1 MQTRPSFARTWTA
14 QLAISGLATG
24 AAWFAHGAP
33 VIYNLGIL
41 PGGTESRGSAVSH
54 DATYV
59 TGSADVIVG
68 QSVIYH
74 AFRWSISGGMVD
86 LGIPSGASFTAGN
99 SMDYNGLGVAGNGGN
114 KLFRWT
120 QSGGVQNLGLLPG
133 AIGGGLGTGI
143 SGDTTVVVGWSGAP
157 DGNIYGVKW
166 TSPGTMIQLPSLPG
180 GAFGNSAY
188 GISSDGSI
196 IVGGST
202 WAGSGY
208 RACRWLPGNV
218 IQSLGALPSAT
229 DSRAYAISK
238 NNGVIV
244 GDCQIPTGDRM
255 FRYVGAM
262 QNLGTPL
269 GTTDSYAKSTNYDGK
284 VVTGRAKI
292 ATNTYRAA
300 YWSTDV
306 GIKDLAAWV
315 TSLGGNLTGW
325 VLLEAWGVSNDGS
338 AIAGTGTFN
347 GATRAFLI
355 KNLPCPS
362 TATIVTD
369 PINTAVCAA
378 PTSSALLATTIDAP
392 GDVTYQWSVES
403 PPNSGVFEPITG
415 PTYAD
420 TTGLTFEVAGW
431 QGPEITI
438 TGARAPAWIK
448 DIKVVVGV
456 TNPCGTVNTSVAR
469 VVLCTADLTCDL
481 QVDDADFVQFAN
493 AYNALL
499 CPEGTPGVPL
509 SCPGDLNQDGF
520 VDDAD
525 FVRFAEAYNTLLCL

>member
-1 MQTRPSFARTWTA
+1 MPTRQHRLFCAASLIA
-14 QLAISGLATG
+14 LAGV
-24 AAWFAHGAP
+24 AAAAPP
-33 VIYNLGIL
+33 VIYNLGIF
-41 PGGTESRGSAVSH
+41 PGGTESHGAAVSH

-59 TGSADVIVG
+59 TGYGDVIIG
-68 QSVIYH
+68 QAVYFY
-74 AFRWSISGGMVD
+74 AFRWSIASGLVN
-86 LGIPSGASFTAGN
+86 LGTPASITFTAGN
-99 SMDYNGLGVAGNGGN
+99 SMDHAGLGIAGNGGN

-120 QSGGVQNLGLLPG
+120 VSGGPQNLGLLPG
-133 AIGGGLGTGI
+133 AIGGGLATGI
-143 SGDTTVVVGWSGAP
+143 SGDTTIVVGWSGAA

-166 TSPGTMIQLPSLPG
+166 TSPGTMIALPSLSG

-202 WAGSGY
+202 WTGSGY
-208 RACRWLPGNV
+208 RACRWLPGNIV
-218 IQSLGALPSAT
+218 QNLGALPSAT

-255 FRYVGAM
+255 FRYIGAM

-269 GTTDSYAKSTNYDGK
+269 GTTDSYSRSTNYDGQ

-300 YWSTDV
+300 YWSTTV
-306 GIKDLAAWV
+306 GIKDLATYV

-420 TTGLTFEVAGW
+420 TTGLTFQVAGW
-431 QGPEITI
+431 EGPEITI
-438 TGARAPAWIK
+438 SDARAPSWIK

-469 VVLCTADLTCDL
+469 VALCTADLTCDL
-481 QVDDADFVQFAN
+481 QVDDADFVQFAA
-493 AYNALL
+493 AYDTLI
-499 CPEGTPGVPL
+499 CPSGNPGEPAF
-509 SCPGDLNQDGF
+509 CPGDLNQDNQ

-525 FVRFAEAYNTLLCL
+525 FVIFAAAYDALLCV